1 MLMNNCLILTFRQM
15 MIKIYSDGDQKNLP
29 GFKDYNYYDNP
40 TNCGALPAYRSR
52 GVVKFIEV

>member
-1 MLMNNCLILTFRQM
+1 M